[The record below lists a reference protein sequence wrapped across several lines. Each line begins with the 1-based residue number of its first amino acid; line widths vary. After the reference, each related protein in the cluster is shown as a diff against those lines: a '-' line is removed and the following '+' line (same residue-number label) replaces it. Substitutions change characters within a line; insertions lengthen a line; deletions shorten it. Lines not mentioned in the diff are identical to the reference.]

1 MTSTTRLVLIPSY
14 NTGPRLLSTVQE
26 ALQYW
31 APVWVVVDGSTD
43 GSEHPVQALAAADPR
58 LRVLRLPRNRGKGA
72 AIAFGV
78 DAALAAGFTHALA
91 MDSDGQ
97 HPANLI
103 GQFMAISAEHPA
115 AMILGR
121 PIFGPEAPVARRQGR
136 KLSVAMVRVEILGEG
151 IDDPLFGFRVYPLA
165 ALQRAMRDTLWARGF
180 DFDQEAIVRM
190 FWAGTPTVNVPAPCR
205 YLSKA
210 DGGVSHFNYL
220 RDNVLLVWLQL
231 RLLGQLSWRW
241 PQILRLRRARRGAL
255 ALLLFAAGLA
265 GPALRAAALTNPDP
279 VISAADVRW
288 APILAQL
295 GQAEN
300 RQSHFEERRYFPF
313 RTGPVVLS
321 GTVRISPAHG
331 LSLEYQQPD
340 YRMVIV
346 DSDGLLMRDRS
357 GRDHPV
363 PNDPHLTQAVGAFVS
378 ILRFDQKQIEAQ
390 YILHGSQAGPD
401 WRISLVPRQPGDWS
415 AIVLNGNAAGLAGI
429 ELVRSKS
436 LRIVIALSDHQS
448 DVAFT
453 AADLARYFRP

>member
-1 MTSTTRLVLIPSY
+1 MTSTTHLVLIPSY

-26 ALQYW
+26 ALRSW

-43 GSEHPVQALAAADPR
+43 GSDQPIQTLAAADPR
-58 LRVLRLPRNRGKGA
+58 LRVLHLPRNRGKGA
-72 AIAFGV
+72 AIAAGV

-97 HPANLI
+97 HPAQLI

-136 KLSVAMVRVEILGEG
+136 KLSVAMVRVEILGDG

-165 ALQRAMRDTLWARGF
+165 ALQQAMRDTVWARGF

-190 FWAGTPTVNVPAPCR
+190 FWGGTPTVNVPAPCR

-241 PQILRLRRARRGAL
+241 PWILRLRRARRVAL
-255 ALLLFAAGLA
+255 GLLLLAAGLA
-265 GPALRAAALTNPDP
+265 GPALRAAALSNPDP
-279 VISAADVRW
+279 PISAADARW

-295 GQAEN
+295 GRTED

-313 RTGPVVLS
+313 RSSPVVLS
-321 GTVRISPAHG
+321 GTVRISPTHG
-331 LSLEYQQPD
+331 LSLEYQRPD
-340 YRMVIV
+340 YRLVIV
-346 DSDGLLMRDRS
+346 DGEGLLMRDRQ
-357 GRDHPV
+357 GQDHPV
-363 PNDPHLTQAVGAFVS
+363 PNDPHLTQAMAAFVS
-378 ILRFDQKQIEAQ
+378 ILRFDRPQIEAH
-390 YILHGSQAGPD
+390 YFLHGSQAGPD
-401 WRISLVPRQPGDWS
+401 WRISLVPRQAGDWS
-415 AIVLNGNAAGLAGI
+415 AIVLSGDAQGLAGI
-429 ELVRSKS
+429 ELVRSQS
-436 LRIVIALSDHQS
+436 LRIVIALADPLPE
-448 DVAFT
+448 VAFT
-453 AADLARYFRP
+453 AADLTRYFRR